1 METEFISACL
11 SNDLVQATKMFEAAM
26 APRIVDLVEQRKT
39 EIARSVMIEGEE
51 PKDGEDKKDKK
62 SDDADEGDL
71 DDDEG
76 EDD

>member
-51 PKDGEDKKDKK
+51 PKEEKDEDHEDE
-62 SDDADEGDL
+62 DDE
-71 DDDEG
+71 DDDK
-76 EDD
+76 EDDE